1 MTTWPVR
8 SGPTEGPRTKA
19 SASTA
24 LDTACRVRDGSRR
37 LAAALLAVLAAGAGF
52 ALMARRIDGAP
63 PADIHGKVRHATLL
77 QPR

>member
-1 MTTWPVR
+1 L
-8 SGPTEGPRTKA
+8 
-19 SASTA
+19 TA
-24 LDTACRVRDGSRR
+24 LDTACRIRDGSRR

-52 ALMARRIDGAP
+52 ALMVRRIDGAP